1 MNSLVSL
8 AVIVVAVALVC
19 MVPESPSQ
27 DPSLRNQLFCYRII
41 APFRD
46 VEYFPLPLSISRS
59 AHEFILDE
67 LRYPEEILS
76 SLIDQHTQVCS
87 SLTST
92 SEELVKFLARAA
104 TVYACSESIHAR
116 TSFRDEINNAYKQL
130 NSTVAEVQTLARLYD
145 SIRED
150 YHTLHS
156 SYTAYVFP
164 LKEDRRQEEK
174 IRLGVVAME
183 REVQR
188 LERILRVVQELETNL
203 LLLSERVRSWDTNFE
218 NGSNN
223 TLYVLIKD
231 LCQRVWDRSLRRYIK
246 HDLTKLRKWDCV
258 WRQKELQEWLS
269 VFHQELKEHWNE
281 LLASVD
287 EGDEKLVINITTEWC
302 ERQDTSQQ

>member
-8 AVIVVAVALVC
+8 PVIVVAVALVC
-19 MVPESPSQ
+19 MVPEYL
-27 DPSLRNQLFCYRII
+27 SLRNQLFCYRII

-46 VEYFPLPLSISRS
+46 VEYFPLPLPVNRS
-59 AHEFILDE
+59 AHEVVLDE
-67 LRYPEEILS
+67 LRYPEDILS

-92 SEELVKFLARAA
+92 SEELVKFPARAA

-116 TSFRDEINNAYKQL
+116 ASFRDEINNAHKQL
-130 NSTVAEVQTLARLYD
+130 NSTVAEVQTLARLYHK
-145 SIRED
+145 IKQD

-156 SYTAYVFP
+156 SYIAYVFP
-164 LKEDRRQEEK
+164 LKEDRRQEGK

-188 LERILRVVQELETNL
+188 LELILRVVQESETNL
-203 LLLSERVRSWDTNFE
+203 LVLAEQVSSWDTKFE

-231 LCQRVWDRSLRRYIK
+231 LCQHVWDRLLPRYIK
-246 HDLTKLRKWDCV
+246 HDITKLRRWDCV

-269 VFHQELKEHWNE
+269 VSHQELKEHWNE

-287 EGDEKLVINITTEWC
+287 EGEEKLVINITTEWC

>member
-19 MVPESPSQ
+19 MVPEYL
-27 DPSLRNQLFCYRII
+27 SLRNQLFCYRII

-46 VEYFPLPLSISRS
+46 VEYFPLPLPVSLS
-59 AHEFILDE
+59 AHEVVLDE
-67 LRYPEEILS
+67 LRYPEDILS

-104 TVYACSESIHAR
+104 TVYACSESIPAR
-116 TSFRDEINNAYKQL
+116 TSFRDEINNAHKQL
-130 NSTVAEVQTLARLYD
+130 KSTVAEVQTLARLYD
-145 SIRED
+145 KIRED

-156 SYTAYVFP
+156 SYIAYVFP

-188 LERILRVVQELETNL
+188 LELILRVVQELETNL
-203 LLLSERVRSWDTNFE
+203 LVLAEQVSSWDTKFE
-218 NGSNN
+218 NGGNN

-231 LCQRVWDRSLRRYIK
+231 LCQHVWDRLLPRYIK
-246 HDLTKLRKWDCV
+246 HDITKLRRWDCV
-258 WRQKELQEWLS
+258 WRQMELQEWLS

-287 EGDEKLVINITTEWC
+287 EGEEKLVINITTEWC
-302 ERQDTSQQ
+302 EQQDTSQQ